1 MGKICHYSLSRTR
14 CGNLNIAYFFLD
26 DDLEEDRDDD
36 DLEEEL
42 LEERLELLEYEREDR
57 EDFE

>member
-42 LEERLELLEYEREDR
+42 LEERLELLEYEREDL
-57 EDFE
+57 E